1 MPKKTEE
8 KNTKGTKK
16 TTKTS
21 TSKKTTTTAKK
32 VAKEK
37 VVKVPETKVEVKEVP
52 VVKKD
57 KKKGKKSCDLMNNTP
72 FVVSVCIIIILVAI
86 LIFVLCIKKVPTT
99 SKGEEI
105 IATLK
110 GKKITAD
117 ELYIKLKDEAGKD
130 QLLAIIDEYIA
141 EKEVTVTEEDEKY
154 VQEIVDYYKEY
165 AEYYE
170 TDLETFLV
178 NYVGLT
184 GISTEKEFAEFVLK
198 DYKKTLAV
206 QKFIGD
212 KTSEEEL
219 KKYYK
224 ENYTDSLTVKHIL
237 IEVDAEAEDADKAD
251 EEAYNAA
258 VKLIQKLNKT
268 DKKDLDEKFEE
279 LAENNSDDTA
289 TYSNGGLIEDFTKK
303 DMVEGF
309 YEAAY
314 ELKDGEYTKEP
325 VKTTYGYH
333 IILKVSSTPVEKY
346 KEIKD
351 DVKKAYAEAKLA
363 EDSTLVTTKWDE
375 LRKEYKLSIED
386 DFIKKAYEKA
396 LKEAKETE
404 LSTFSTPLK
413 SGVAS
418 RITNIKITCDKI
430 NGRILKPGE
439 TFSFNQKQLFHII
452 TSLIPTTFDI
462 FI

>member
-21 TSKKTTTTAKK
+21 TSKKTTITKKANNAKVTK

-37 VVKVPETKVEVKEVP
+37 VVKVPETKVEVKEVA
-52 VVKKD
+52 VAKKEN
-57 KKKGKKSCDLMNNTP
+57 KKGKKSCGLMNNTP
-72 FVVSVCIIIILVAI
+72 FVVSVCIIILLVAV
-86 LIFVLCIKKVPTT
+86 LIFVLCVKKVPTT

-105 IATLK
+105 VASLN

-117 ELYIKLKDEAGKD
+117 ELYLKLKDEAGKD
-130 QLLAIIDEYIA
+130 QLLSMIDEYIS
-141 EKEVTVTEEDEKY
+141 EKEVKITKDDEEH
-154 VQEIVDYYKEY
+154 VQEIVDYYKDY

-170 TDLETFLV
+170 TDLETFLI

-184 GISTEKEFAEFVLK
+184 GITNEKEFYEFVLK

-206 QKFIGD
+206 QKYVGD
-212 KTSEEEL
+212 KATEKEL
-219 KKYYK
+219 KEYYK
-224 ENYTDSLTVKHIL
+224 KNYTDSLTAKHIL
-237 IEVDAEAEDADKAD
+237 IEVDAEAKDQDKAD
-251 EEAYNAA
+251 EEAYEKA

-268 DKKDLDEKFEE
+268 KKDDLDEKFEE

-289 TYSNGGLIEDFTKK
+289 TYADGGLIKDFTKK
-303 DMVEGF
+303 DVVEEF
-309 YEAAY
+309 YKAAH

-333 IILKVSSTPVEKY
+333 IILKLSSTPVEKY
-346 KEIKD
+346 KDIKE

-363 EDSTLVTTKWDE
+363 EDTKLATTKWDE

-386 DFIKKAYEKA
+386 DFLKKAYEKA
-396 LKEAKETE
+396 LKDATKEE
-404 LSTFSTPLK
+404 EK
-413 SGVAS
+413 VE
-418 RITNIKITCDKI
+418 K
-430 NGRILKPGE
+430 
-439 TFSFNQKQLFHII
+439 
-452 TSLIPTTFDI
+452 
-462 FI
+462 